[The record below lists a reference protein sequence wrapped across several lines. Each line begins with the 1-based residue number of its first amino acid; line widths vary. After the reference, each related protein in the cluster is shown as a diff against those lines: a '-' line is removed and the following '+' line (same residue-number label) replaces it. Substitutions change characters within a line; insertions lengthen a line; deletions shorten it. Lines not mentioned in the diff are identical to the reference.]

1 MESALTIALEDFL
14 VTPGC
19 LTVAKDAF
27 TSTNVYAVPVVRLS
41 GAASK

>member
-1 MESALTIALEDFL
+1 MEGALTITWRTFL

-27 TSTNVYAVPVVRLS
+27 TGTNIYAVPVVRLS